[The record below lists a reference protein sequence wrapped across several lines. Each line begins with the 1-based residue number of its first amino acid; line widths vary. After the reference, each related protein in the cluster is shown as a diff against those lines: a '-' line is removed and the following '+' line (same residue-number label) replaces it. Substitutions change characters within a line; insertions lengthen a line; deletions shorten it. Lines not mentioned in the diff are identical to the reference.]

1 MNEDVLIAMLT
12 VLIGM
17 SFVFGGF
24 IIACLSWFFAH
35 RFIGVRR
42 AYDINSF
49 VDLLNEK
56 KEFGKKYITGK
67 QLKELLK
74 LCKIK

>member
-1 MNEDVLIAMLT
+1 MDADVFYGMMMFISL
-12 VLIGM
+12 VL
-17 SFVFGGF
+17 SGF
-24 IIACLSWFFAH
+24 LVACLSWFFAYF
-35 RFIGVRR
+35 FIGVRR
-42 AYDINSF
+42 AYDIDRF

-67 QLKELLK
+67 QLKKLLR